1 MDINLQKK
9 KINQK
14 IDLITKL
21 IESLSKYNSIEGYTN
36 QKKFTIE
43 ISYRRETNDPNYYY
57 NINIL
62 RGTNQP
68 KNIFN
73 MRFVSPENIDLIL
86 NNLIESFTTNES
98 FSHTSFSSNFNSF
111 SSYDINLKTNIE
123 IKFSIKNQEDYDRY
137 NEIEKRFAK
146 KEIRMIPPERSN
158 KSKDELQ
165 EEKMINTIDLMQ
177 NILNTLEEYNSIES
191 YDNKKPFRFNVKNYY
206 DKFKECYVYTF
217 LIMRGDTKPE
227 IFLTL
232 NASLQN
238 KNIYYNRIYDL
249 LSNFKQKESFLI
261 DMTSNNYYKGTYT
274 MLTKNNISLEFVF
287 EDEIDKNFFANFM
300 NETNAKRTEF
310 DLSQTKNK
318 LLNPNE

>member
-21 IESLSKYNSIEGYTN
+21 IESLSNYNNIEGYTN
-36 QKKFTIE
+36 QKKFTVE
-43 ISYRRETNDPNYYY
+43 ISYRRETNNPNYYY
-57 NINIL
+57 NVNIL
-62 RGTNQP
+62 RGTNSP

-86 NNLIESFTTNES
+86 SNLIEKLTTNES
-98 FSHTSFSSNFNSF
+98 FSHTSFSSNFNGY
-111 SSYDINLKTNIE
+111 SSYNINLKNNVE
-123 IKFSIKNQEDYDRY
+123 IKLGIKNQDDYDRY
-137 NEIEKRFAK
+137 NKIEKRFVQ
-146 KEIRMIPPERSN
+146 KEIRMTSPEKSN
-158 KSKDELQ
+158 KSKDVIQ
-165 EEKMINTIDLMQ
+165 EEKMINTIDLMHS
-177 NILNTLEEYNSIES
+177 ILNTLEEYNSIES

-274 MLTKNNISLEFVF
+274 MLTKNSISLEFVF

>member
-21 IESLSKYNSIEGYTN
+21 IESLSKYNSIKGYTN

-62 RGTNQP
+62 RGTNQQ

-111 SSYDINLKTNIE
+111 SSYNINLKTNIE

-146 KEIRMIPPERSN
+146 KEIRMIAPEKSD

-165 EEKMINTIDLMQ
+165 EEKMINTIDLMH
-177 NILNTLEEYNSIES
+177 NILNTLEEYNNIEE

-232 NASLQN
+232 NASIQN
-238 KNIYYNRIYDL
+238 KNIYYDRIYDL

-261 DMTSNNYYKGTYT
+261 DMTSNNYYKGNYT
-274 MLTKNNISLEFVF
+274 MLTKNSISLEFVF

>member
-111 SSYDINLKTNIE
+111 SSYNINLKTNIE

-146 KEIRMIPPERSN
+146 KEIRMIPPEKSN

-165 EEKMINTIDLMQ
+165 EEKMINTIDLMHS
-177 NILNTLEEYNSIES
+177 ILNTLEEYNSIES

-217 LIMRGDTKPE
+217 LIMRGNTKPE

-232 NASLQN
+232 NASIQN

-249 LSNFKQKESFLI
+249 LSDFKQKESFLI

-274 MLTKNNISLEFVF
+274 MLTKNSISLEFVF

-300 NETNAKRTEF
+300 NETNTRRGEF
-310 DLSQTKNK
+310 DLSKIKNK
-318 LLNPNE
+318 LLNPNA

>member
-1 MDINLQKK
+1 MNINLQKK
-9 KINQK
+9 KISQK

-21 IESLSKYNSIEGYTN
+21 IESLSKYNNIEGYTN

-43 ISYRRETNDPNYYY
+43 ISYRRETNDTNYYY
-57 NINIL
+57 NINIF

-86 NNLIESFTTNES
+86 NNLIEKLTTNEL
-98 FSHTSFSSNFNSF
+98 FSHTSFSSSYNSY
-111 SSYDINLKTNIE
+111 SSYNINLKNNVE
-123 IKFSIKNQEDYDRY
+123 IRFGIKNEEDYNRY

-146 KEIRMIPPERSN
+146 KEIRMTQPEKSD

-165 EEKMINTIDLMQ
+165 EEKMINIIDLMY
-177 NILNTLEEYNSIES
+177 NILNTLEEYNNIED

-232 NASLQN
+232 NASIQN
-238 KNIYYNRIYDL
+238 KNIYYDKIYDFL
-249 LSNFKQKESFLI
+249 INFKQKESFLI
-261 DMTSNNYYKGTYT
+261 DMTLNNYYKGTYT
-274 MLTKNNISLEFVF
+274 MLTKDSISLEFVF
-287 EDEIDKNFFANFM
+287 EDEIDKNFFTNFI
-300 NETNAKRTEF
+300 NETNVKRTEF
-310 DLSQTKNK
+310 ELSQTKNK
-318 LLNPNE
+318 LLNPNI